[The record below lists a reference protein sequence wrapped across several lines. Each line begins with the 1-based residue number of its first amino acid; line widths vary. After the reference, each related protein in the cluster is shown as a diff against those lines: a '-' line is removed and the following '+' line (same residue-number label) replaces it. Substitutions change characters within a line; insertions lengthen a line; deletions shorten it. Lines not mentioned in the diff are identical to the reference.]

1 MTTSNAGIRS
11 AALVCA
17 LAVLTS
23 CTGAGGSVAVAGAAL
38 PPGAAA
44 VLGSG
49 TLYLDAGN
57 SAFSANLWR
66 IDLPSGHAA
75 QLTRNREQ
83 DGISNFSASPAGL
96 VMGDAASTVDV
107 LDRLWHGKA
116 IQVGDGSGNAP
127 VINDAGQVAYELDP
141 PGSGAGVYRIL
152 LRDSVT
158 GPPRTIFRESR
169 FENLGISGWSPD
181 GRELLIWESPDNE
194 SYTPQNKAYTKYVA
208 ITTGGRVVW
217 QLTKNGDGDVRWAAA
232 GLSLGNGTFGPGPN
246 QILTLSGKVEYSIPG
261 GWEPFCWNPAGTEVI
276 AFRHPDDLGLWR
288 LSAPG
293 RVQDLGALPL
303 GGLLECQWL
312 SSPATGT

>member
-1 MTTSNAGIRS
+1 MRPNNAGTG

-23 CTGAGGSVAVAGAAL
+23 CGGAGGSAAGASAAL

-44 VLGSG
+44 ILRSG

-57 SAFSANLWR
+57 GAFGANLWR
-66 IDLPSGHAA
+66 IDLPSGHSA
-75 QLTRNREQ
+75 QLTRNPAQ

-96 VMGDAASTVDV
+96 VMGDAASSVDV

-116 IQVGDGSGNAP
+116 IQIGDGSGDDPA
-127 VINDAGQVAYELDP
+127 INDTGQIAYELDP

-152 LRDSVT
+152 LRDTST
-158 GPPRTIFRESR
+158 APPRTIFHETQFGS
-169 FENLGISGWSPD
+169 LGIFGWSPD
-181 GRELLIWESPDNE
+181 GEELLIWESPD
-194 SYTPQNKAYTKYVA
+194 SDAYTKYLA

-217 QLTKNGDGDVRWAAA
+217 QFTKNGQGDVSWAAT
-232 GLSLGNGTFGPGPN
+232 GLSLGNGMFGPGPN
-246 QILTLSGKVEYSIPG
+246 EILSLSGKVEYTIPG

-276 AFRHPDDLGLWR
+276 VFRKPHELGLWR

-312 SSPATGT
+312 SHPAAGT

>member
-1 MTTSNAGIRS
+1 MRPGNAGIRG
-11 AALVCA
+11 AAVLCL
-17 LAVLTS
+17 LAILTS
-23 CTGAGGSVAVAGAAL
+23 CTGAGGSAAGAPVAL

-44 VLGSG
+44 ILGRG

-57 SAFSANLWR
+57 GAFGANLWR
-66 IDLPSGHAA
+66 ISLPSGQAA
-75 QLTRNREQ
+75 QLTRNPRQ

-116 IQVGDGSGNAP
+116 IPIGDGSGDDAA
-127 VINDAGQVAYELDP
+127 INNAGQIAYELDP

-152 LRDSVT
+152 LRDSIT
-158 GPPRTIFRESR
+158 APPRTIFRETR
-169 FENLGISGWSPD
+169 FGTLGISGWSPD
-181 GRELLIWESPDNE
+181 GKQLLILESPD
-194 SYTPQNKAYTKYVA
+194 SGAYTKYVA
-208 ITTGGRVVW
+208 ITTGGKVVW
-217 QLTKNGDGDVRWAAA
+217 QLTLRGPAGNGFLDWAPF
-232 GLSLGNGTFGPGPN
+232 GLALGNGIFGPGPN
-246 QILTLSGKVEYSIPG
+246 EILSLSGKVKYTIPG

-276 AFRHPDDLGLWR
+276 TFRHPHELGLWR

-312 SSPATGT
+312 TRPAAGT

>member
-1 MTTSNAGIRS
+1 MMTKNAGIRG
-11 AALVCA
+11 AALLCA
-17 LAVLTS
+17 LAILTS
-23 CTGAGGSVAVAGAAL
+23 CTSADGSSAGARAAL

-57 SAFSANLWR
+57 SAFSTNLWR
-66 IDLPSGHAA
+66 ISLPSGQAA
-75 QLTRNREQ
+75 QLTHNPGQ

-107 LDRLWHGKA
+107 LDRLWHGHA
-116 IQVGDGSGNAP
+116 IPIGDGSGDAP
-127 VINDAGQVAYELDP
+127 VINNAGQIAYELDP

-152 LRDSVT
+152 LRDSIT
-158 GPPRTIFRESR
+158 APPHTIFRETR
-169 FENLGISGWSPD
+169 FGSLGISGWSPD
-181 GRELLIWESPDNE
+181 GKELLILESPD
-194 SYTPQNKAYTKYVA
+194 SGAFTKYVA
-208 ITTGGRVVW
+208 ITTAGRVVW
-217 QLTKNGDGDVRWAAA
+217 QLTLRGAA
-232 GLSLGNGTFGPGPN
+232 GKGFLDWAPFGLVISNGIFGPGPN
-246 QILTLSGKVEYSIPG
+246 EILTLSGKVEHTIPG

-276 AFRHPDDLGLWR
+276 VFRKPHELGLWR

-312 SSPATGT
+312 ARPAAGT